1 MKMTIDYMVDL
12 HKFLYMCN
20 DTDYRRLMEL
30 VDNHLL
36 YIPRKKLYR
45 YRKSTNR
52 EIATLSKNSIWLS
65 DPESFPDIFDATIP
79 LPDDLTIGS
88 DYVFHFISE
97 LAYKSLVETAEEG
110 ETVPSKDVFMQAMY
124 AAKEKYPTLSKLEK
138 KMREING
145 SEYEEIREMTQLTP
159 EQNLMIT
166 NLSKKAINLLRHI
179 GQLPRKTVSVASF
192 TTDKDNRNMWE
203 NYAENYSGFCVEYNF
218 NPENLVADSKNAWD
232 ILHLL
237 PITYCVKRPVF
248 NHHNV
253 IQRIVMH
260 DTSQGFTPID
270 LDEYLRQGYQAIT
283 TKLLDYRS
291 EKEWRMVMPDKY
303 QGLYPFP
310 YVSAIYLGKNMPDSK
325 IEKLID
331 VGKKLGV
338 PVNLQTPAHNGDAFD
353 YIEI

>member
-12 HKFLYMCN
+12 HKFLY
-20 DTDYRRLMEL
+20 
-30 VDNHLL
+30 
-36 YIPRKKLYR
+36 
-45 YRKSTNR
+45 
-52 EIATLSKNSIWLS
+52 
-65 DPESFPDIFDATIP
+65 
-79 LPDDLTIGS
+79 
-88 DYVFHFISE
+88 
-97 LAYKSLVETAEEG
+97 
-110 ETVPSKDVFMQAMY
+110 
-124 AAKEKYPTLSKLEK
+124 
-138 KMREING
+138 
-145 SEYEEIREMTQLTP
+145 
-159 EQNLMIT
+159 
-166 NLSKKAINLLRHI
+166 
-179 GQLPRKTVSVASF
+179 
-192 TTDKDNRNMWE
+192 
-203 NYAENYSGFCVEYNF
+203 
-218 NPENLVADSKNAWD
+218 

-338 PVNLQTPAHNGDAFD
+338 TVNLQTPAHNGDAFD